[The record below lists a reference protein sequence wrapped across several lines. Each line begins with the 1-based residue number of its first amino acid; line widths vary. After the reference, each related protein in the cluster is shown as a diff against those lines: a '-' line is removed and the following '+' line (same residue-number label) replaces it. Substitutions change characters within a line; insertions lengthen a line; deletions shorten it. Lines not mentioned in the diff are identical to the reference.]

1 MLIDFNKIAL
11 KLSGVLTVELHEDV
25 QEVVAP
31 DHVELLLEL
40 EESSELS
47 EQLCII
53 NRNISARI
61 KGIKNF
67 TLDFFKRLSTKFFIN

>member
-1 MLIDFNKIAL
+1 MLTDFNKIAL
-11 KLSGVLTVELHEDV
+11 KLSGVLTEELHEDV

-31 DHVELLLEL
+31 VQVEVELEEL

-67 TLDFFKRLSTKFFIN
+67 TLDFFKHLSTKFS